1 MSSRARGSSMKGVD
15 ASSARG
21 RRENQIS
28 IVRKEKR
35 DENLMKRR
43 TGSLREAAEEV
54 AAPVDAWGV
63 KVDTGDAPLTPAHH
77 KFTEADFPQM
87 LVGLKSADV
96 EVAVT
101 NLRGFRRLLSAEK
114 NPPVQLCIDSGVIPL
129 FVEMLQRHDSRELQF
144 EAAWALTNIAS
155 TDRTRVVV
163 ECGAVPHLVNLLLN
177 QDADVRDQSAWCL
190 GNVAGDSAELRDVV
204 LAQPNVVQSI
214 LQNLAQPANL
224 PLMRNCTW
232 TLSNFCRGKPQ
243 PPLSLLQPA
252 LPMLAHLLAKSND
265 PDTTVDACW
274 ALSYISDGDNDRIM
288 AVVDQGVV
296 PTLVNMLKTEKT
308 LQIIPALRSI
318 GNIVSGND
326 RCTQA
331 VVDADFLCAAAML
344 LENPKK
350 NIRKETCWALSN
362 IAAGSTAQLGMLMQT
377 PQLVLG
383 ILEALSQSSE
393 WDVRKEAAWVVSNVA
408 TSGQV
413 AHLSTL
419 VEEGVVEPLCDLLTQ
434 GDAKIIL
441 VALEALE
448 SILKLG
454 VTQGCT
460 TYAQMVQD
468 CAGVDRMENLQEHK
482 NNEVYEKVVS
492 LLETYFGADDQEDE
506 NLAPAAVGNA
516 YSFGIPAVIPN
527 HTSKTASGADF
538 AGNGFLQQAP
548 AFDFGAF

>member
-1 MSSRARGSSMKGVD
+1 MKGVD
-15 ASSARG
+15 AGSARG

-43 TGSLREAAEEV
+43 TGSLREAGEEV
-54 AAPVDAWGV
+54 SAPVDAWGE
-63 KVDTGDAPLTPAHH
+63 KVDTGDAPPTPAHH
-77 KFTEADFPQM
+77 KFTAADFPQM
-87 LVGLKSADV
+87 LVGLKSADMA
-96 EVAVT
+96 VAVT

-114 NPPVQLCIDSGVIPL
+114 NPPVQQCIDCGVIPL

-190 GNVAGDSAELRDVV
+190 GNVAGDSAELRDMV
-204 LAQPNVVQSI
+204 LAQPQVVDSI
-214 LQNLAQPANL
+214 LQNLSQPANL

-243 PPLSLLQPA
+243 PPLAVLRPA
-252 LPMLAHLLAKSND
+252 LPMLAHLLARSND
-265 PDTTVDACW
+265 ADTTVDACW

-296 PTLVNMLKTEKT
+296 PTLVNMLKTEKA
-308 LQIIPALRSI
+308 LQIIPALRTI

-326 RCTQA
+326 KCTQA
-331 VVDADFLCAAAML
+331 VVDADFLTAAAIL

-362 IAAGSTAQLGMLMQT
+362 IAAGSAAQLAQLMQC
-377 PQLVLG
+377 PKLVPG

-393 WDVRKEAAWVVSNVA
+393 WDVRKEAAWVVSNIA
-408 TSGQV
+408 TSTQV
-413 AHLSTL
+413 GHLSAL

-441 VALEALE
+441 VALETLE
-448 SILKLG
+448 CILKLG
-454 VTQGCT
+454 VSQGSA
-460 TYAQMVQD
+460 TYAQMIQD
-468 CAGVDRMENLQEHK
+468 YQGVDRMENLQEHK
-482 NNEVYEKVVS
+482 NQEVYEKVVS
-492 LLETYFGADDQEDE
+492 LLETYFGADDEEDE
-506 NLAPAAVGNA
+506 NFAPATVGNTFA
-516 YSFGIPAVIPN
+516 FGVPN
-527 HTSKTASGADF
+527 ATPGIANTDKTATGANF
-538 AGNGFLQQAP
+538 GNSAFLQNAP

>member
-1 MSSRARGSSMKGVD
+1 MKGVD
-15 ASSARG
+15 ANSARG

-43 TGSLREAAEEV
+43 TGSLRETAEEV
-54 AAPVDAWGV
+54 SAPVTAWGV
-63 KVDTGDAPLTPAHH
+63 NVDTGDAKLTPVYH

-87 LVGLKSADV
+87 LVGLKSTDV
-96 EVAVT
+96 EVALT

-114 NPPVQLCIDSGVIPL
+114 NPPVQQCIDCGVIPL
-129 FVEMLQRHDSRELQF
+129 FVEMLQRHESRELQF

-177 QDADVRDQSAWCL
+177 QDADVRDQSAWGL
-190 GNVAGDSAELRDVV
+190 GNVAGDSPELRDVV
-204 LAQPNVVQSI
+204 LAQPRVVDSI

-243 PPLSLLQPA
+243 PPLPVLLPA
-252 LPMLAHLLAKSND
+252 LPMLAHLLARSND
-265 PDTTVDACW
+265 ADTTVDACW
-274 ALSYISDGDNDRIM
+274 ALSYISDGDNDRIV

-296 PTLVNMLKTEKT
+296 PALVTMLKTEKT
-308 LQIIPALRSI
+308 LQIIPALRTI

-326 RCTQA
+326 KCTQA
-331 VVDADFLCAAAML
+331 VVDSDFLPAAAML

-362 IAAGSTAQLGMLMQT
+362 IAAGSAAQLAQLMQY
-377 PQLVLG
+377 PKLISG

-434 GDAKIIL
+434 GDSKIIL
-441 VALEALE
+441 VALDALE

-454 VTQGCT
+454 VSQGST
-460 TYAQMVQD
+460 TYAQMIQD
-468 CAGVDRMENLQEHK
+468 CQGVDRMENLQEHK
-482 NNEVYEKVVS
+482 NQEVYEKVVL
-492 LLETYFGADDQEDE
+492 LLETYFGADDEEDE
-506 NLAPAAVGNA
+506 NFAPATAGNTFA
-516 YSFGIPAVIPN
+516 FGIPNAAPLTAN
-527 HTSKTASGADF
+527 YGKTAAGTDF
-538 AGNGFLQQAP
+538 NSNSFLQNAP
-548 AFDFGAF
+548 AFDFAAF